1 MKTLLISTIAT
12 PQVAL
17 IDDGRLCQ
25 WRIFDQKNANV
36 GDIYL
41 GVVVR
46 VVTGM
51 DACFVDI
58 GRERTA
64 LLHKNDIFRADKDTP
79 IHRLVHQGERLLVQ
93 VIKDEIATKG
103 ARLTTDISLA
113 SRYVVYRPFSKTSVS
128 VSHRMDK
135 SARQRLRTAL
145 TAFTQNLQGAWT
157 ARTASESV
165 DEKILS
171 DNIYYLYQRWQT
183 VLDAKTST
191 KTPSLIQPD
200 LSFATACVR
209 EMADDVAV
217 VKVDDEATY
226 RQICAFCES
235 TMPNFLSR
243 IIYEPMLV
251 VDDVWRVGRKT
262 AMSRRVDLPSGGYL
276 LFDETE
282 ALTVI
287 DVNTG
292 SATARTPT
300 ELSYRTNLEAVHA
313 IAHQLRLRN
322 ISGIVV
328 VDFIDVHTSHQKAIF
343 AELSQATSQD
353 IAKITISPIGAF
365 GLLTLAR
372 ERTHGGLLDTLYQP
386 CHVCD
391 GTGKLPTHEAV
402 AFELLAD
409 ILSHHK
415 KHPSSTLTVMAEPS
429 LAEFLT
435 DHQAIFDLSKLLD
448 IALTIVPNHQYGWGK
463 YALKV

>member
-46 VVTGM
+46 VVAGM

-64 LLHKNDIFRADKDTP
+64 LLHKNDIVHADKDTP

-128 VSHRMDK
+128 VSRRMDK

-157 ARTASESV
+157 ARTASEGV

-171 DNIYYLYQRWQT
+171 DNIRYLYQHWQT
-183 VLDAKTST
+183 VLDAKIST

-209 EMADDVAV
+209 EMADDVAQ
-217 VKVDDEATY
+217 VKIDDKTTY
-226 RQICAFCES
+226 QQVLAFCEL
-235 TMPNFLSR
+235 TMPDVCDR
-243 IIYEPMLV
+243 MMYEPMLIL
-251 VDDVWRVGRKT
+251 DDVWHAKRQIAQG
-262 AMSRRVDLPSGGYL
+262 RRVDLPSGGYL

-292 SATARTPT
+292 SASANISH
-300 ELSYRTNLEAVHA
+300 ELAYRTNLEAVDV
-313 IAHQLRLRN
+313 IAWQLRLRN

-328 VDFIDVHTSHQKAIF
+328 VDLIDVPTDKQSTIVAR
-343 AELSQATSQD
+343 LSKATSQD

-391 GTGKLPTHEAV
+391 GIGKLPTHEAV

-435 DHQAIFDLSKLLD
+435 DHQTIFDLSKLLD
-448 IALTIVPNHQYGWGK
+448 IALTIAPNDQYGWGK

>member
-25 WRIFDQKNANV
+25 WRVFDGKNANV

-46 VVTGM
+46 VVVGM

-64 LLHKNDIFRADKDTP
+64 LLHKNDIVHADKDTP

-157 ARTASESV
+157 ARTASEGV
-165 DEKILS
+165 AEKILS
-171 DNIYYLYQRWQT
+171 DSIRYLYQHWQT
-183 VLDAKTST
+183 VLDAKIST

-200 LSFATACVR
+200 LSFATTCVR
-209 EMADDVAV
+209 EMADDVAA

-226 RQICAFCES
+226 RQICAFCEL
-235 TMPNFLSR
+235 TMPDFLTR
-243 IIYEPMLV
+243 IVYEPTLAI
-251 VDDVWRVGRKT
+251 DDVWWLGRKT
-262 AMSRRVDLPSGGYL
+262 AMSRRVDLPSGAYL

-300 ELSYRTNLEAVHA
+300 ELSYRTNLEAVYA

-365 GLLTLAR
+365 GLLTLTR
-372 ERTHGGLLDTLYQP
+372 ERVHGALSDALSQT

-391 GTGKLPTHEAV
+391 GTGKLPTHEAA

-415 KHPSSTLTVMAEPS
+415 KYPSSTLTVMAEPS

-435 DHQAIFDLSKLLD
+435 DHQALSDLSKLLD
-448 IALTIVPNHQYGWGK
+448 IALTITPNDQYDWGK